1 MKSTILDTPLVI
13 TATVRSYIWLSDVS
27 HLHHEY
33 KQQSH
38 GGEHEQ
44 EDAAQVLRP
53 QLLALGTVLHVCFSV
68 YSCINQSILVVLQ
81 KQIKECQPT
90 IFLFFQGKL
99 DVLINTIQVLME

>member
-13 TATVRSYIWLSDVS
+13 TAIVRSYVWLLSDVS

-33 KQQSH
+33 KQQSRD
-38 GGEHEQ
+38 GKHEQ

-90 IFLFFQGKL
+90 IFLR
-99 DVLINTIQVLME
+99 